1 MTGERR
7 LLIASN
13 RGPVQIA
20 AGPGGKQEVRRG
32 GGGLVSGMV
41 SALSEVGGLW
51 VCAALNDRE
60 RVAARRAPDGH
71 LAEAGLDTGGLD
83 VRMLPLDP
91 LTFGRAYNGIANS
104 TIWFVNHL
112 LYDSANKP
120 VFDAGWRRLWAAY
133 ERYNGAFAD
142 ALAAEAAP
150 GAKVM
155 VQDYH
160 LDVCPRQLRER
171 RRRPAD
177 RALHAHPVGAAGLL
191 RGCCPTAVA
200 RELLTGLLG
209 ADHVGFHCAAVGRR
223 RSCDCC
229 ARVPRRGRW
238 TDSARYG
245 ELGRAGRSGSALH
258 PLGTAARRDAGP
270 GRRGGRRRP
279 PGATCAT
286 LVGDRQGDRPG
297 GPHRAEQEHR
307 PRAAGLPGAAAAP
320 GRSGAGGSC
329 TSRTRTRPGTT
340 SPNTASTRRR
350 CSGSAGEIEE
360 EFGTD
365 DWDPVLLEVNDDYP
379 GSLAA
384 LRLADVL
391 LVNPIRDGMNLVAK
405 EGLVLSERDCALVL
419 SREAGVADG
428 ARRRRAAGQ
437 PVRRDRDRGGAAR
450 GAVDAGRRA
459 AGAQQAAGRRGD
471 RAAAGRV
478 VPRTSSTRSRRAD
491 LADSAH
497 GA

>member
-51 VCAALNDRE
+51 VCAALSDRE

-104 TIWFVNHL
+104 TIWFVNHQ

-155 VQDYH
+155 IQDYH

-171 RRRPAD
+171 RDDLRI
-177 RALHAHPVGAAGLL
+177 AHFTHTPWAPPDYFAML
-191 RGCCPTAVA
+191 PDPVA
-200 RELLTGLLG
+200 RELLTGPLG
-209 ADHVGFHCAAVGRR
+209 ADHVGFHCARWARAFL
-223 RSCDCC
+223 DCC
-229 ARVPRRGRW
+229 AEFLGAEV
-238 TDSARYG
+238 DHSARTV
-245 ELGRAGRSGSALH
+245 EWEGRTVRIGLH
-258 PLGTAARRDAGP
+258 PLGTSATEMRDRAAEEDVESALGHLRD
-270 GRRGGRRRP
+270 
-279 PGATCAT
+279 
-286 LVGDRQGDRPG
+286 LVGDRQVIARVDRTELSKNIV
-297 GPHRAEQEHR
+297 R
-307 PRAAGLPGAAAAP
+307 GLLAY
-320 GRSGAGGSC
+320 RELL
-329 TSRTRTRPGTT
+329 RTRPDWRGQVVHIAYAYP
-340 SPNTASTRRR
+340 SRHDLPEYREYTAMVQRVGR
-350 CSGSAGEIEE
+350 EIEE

-365 DWDPVLLEVNDDYP
+365 DWDPLLLEVGNDYP

-391 LVNPIRDGMNLVAK
+391 LVNPVRDGMNLVAK
-405 EGLVLSERDCALVL
+405 EGVVLSEPGCGVVL
-419 SREAGVADG
+419 SRHAGVADEYAG
-428 ARRRRAAGQ
+428 DAIMVNPYDVTQTAEALHEALSMPAAERRARA
-437 PVRRDRDRGGAAR
+437 DRLT
-450 GAVDAGRRA
+450 
-459 AGAQQAAGRRGD
+459 
-471 RAAAGRV
+471 AAATAL
-478 VPRTSSTRSRRAD
+478 PPAEWFRAQLD
-491 LADSAH
+491 ALA
-497 GA
+497 